1 MATKKTT
8 PTKKRRT
15 SAREPLLREVDAIDF
30 QTLWALAYY
39 PSISPIG
46 DGQMPLSAA
55 VHWIASKGFKN
66 DHDLTSQEGQLA
78 YSAAAIDLF
87 AKISSDNKVHA
98 VGENSD
104 EDPEQLP
111 AVQFSE
117 LASYFDFTDDFE
129 AAGND
134 RRMEINVSEEGYSRD
149 VLRKA
154 GKRGQWTA
162 VRVSCEDVRRVWPYQ
177 GLPRCDDNSPE
188 EFCDAVPSEIQK
200 GPKAEITRQALRSKF
215 RDGLVPKHLSTTK
228 ICERIKPEMLKLG
241 DNGGADRSTVER
253 LLKRRK

>member
-1 MATKKTT
+1 MA
-8 PTKKRRT
+8 KKRRP
-15 SAREPLLREVDAIDF
+15 ALQWVELAAEPF
-30 QTLWALAYY
+30 LASQHF
-39 PSISPIG
+39 PPIKPTA
-46 DGQMPLSAA
+46 DGHMPLSAA
-55 VHWIASKGFKN
+55 VHWIASRGFKN

-87 AKISSDNKVHA
+87 AKISSDKVHA

-111 AVQFSE
+111 AVQFSG

-134 RRMEINVSEEGYSRD
+134 RRIEINVSEEGQSRD

-162 VRVSCEDVRRVWPYQ
+162 VRVSCEDVFQEWPFLNDQIGYRTGAAGRPSSSFLIESELARRISV
-177 GLPRCDDNSPE
+177 GLRFSSVSEEADSLLNWLKTTHPDAPPITKKTILNS
-188 EFCDAVPSEIQK
+188 FRGQIRSQIDA
-200 GPKAEITRQALRSKF
+200 
-215 RDGLVPKHLSTTK
+215 
-228 ICERIKPEMLKLG
+228 
-241 DNGGADRSTVER
+241 
-253 LLKRRK
+253 RK